1 MATPPESPVEEHA
14 YELEPSRT
22 PKPVPVA
29 LEELCRQTKFSKQE
43 IRVMYRGF
51 KTECPEGVV
60 QEESFKDIYAKF
72 FPHGNSAL
80 YAHYVFKAFD
90 VNCSG
95 AISFR
100 QTRGPGN
107 PCTRL
112 PPYLI
117 KKQASKIPHI
127 SEMPK
132 ANLAS
137 SQSEAAN
144 GFLIARRRRDAYAA
158 LEQESRCDLKL
169 VELFSVWES
178 HATARMDRL
187 DRSDTTASQKTGAG
201 KRADGLSAPL
211 MDIRNG
217 GVTSY
222 GPVRDWGRGR
232 IGPTELLVTLSTL
245 LRGSVYERLRW
256 AFRLYDVD
264 GDGAITRQELAE
276 VVVAVHELLGR
287 RAPPGSPAA
296 RLDDAKANE
305 QVDRVFRKLDLN
317 QDGVIT
323 IEEFLESCL
332 KDDVITRSLQMFDT
346 AL

>member
-1 MATPPESPVEEHA
+1 MSCPHA
-14 YELEPSRT
+14 L
-22 PKPVPVA
+22 
-29 LEELCRQTKFSKQE
+29 
-43 IRVMYRGF
+43 G
-51 KTECPEGVV
+51 ECPEGVV

-100 QTRGPGN
+100 
-107 PCTRL
+107 
-112 PPYLI
+112 
-117 KKQASKIPHI
+117 
-127 SEMPK
+127 
-132 ANLAS
+132 
-137 SQSEAAN
+137 
-144 GFLIARRRRDAYAA
+144 
-158 LEQESRCDLKL
+158 
-169 VELFSVWES
+169 
-178 HATARMDRL
+178 
-187 DRSDTTASQKTGAG
+187 
-201 KRADGLSAPL
+201 
-211 MDIRNG
+211 
-217 GVTSY
+217 
-222 GPVRDWGRGR
+222 
-232 IGPTELLVTLSTL
+232 ELLVTLSTL

-346 AL
+346 GL